1 MKIIIIN
8 NINILFQ
15 NDVAVMQQL
24 YSNNNN
30 NNNNNN
36 KQAYP
41 TYMVENLYHEGIPVG
56 SVLRPNVSYRLP
68 MMAIP
73 TPPTIVDL
81 KLHLGYTQ
89 STTNETTTIETTKN

>member
-1 MKIIIIN
+1 MNIIIIN
-8 NINILFQ
+8 DINILFQ

-30 NNNNNN
+30 NNE
-36 KQAYP
+36 QAYP

-68 MMAIP
+68 MMAKP
-73 TPPTIVDL
+73 TPPTVVDL
-81 KLHLGYTQ
+81 KLHLG
-89 STTNETTTIETTKN
+89 ST

>member
-8 NINILFQ
+8 DINILFQ

-24 YSNNNN
+24 YS

-56 SVLRPNVSYRLP
+56 SMLRPNVSYRLP

-73 TPPTIVDL
+73 TPQTVVDL
-81 KLHLGYTQ
+81 KLHLG
-89 STTNETTTIETTKN
+89 ST

>member
-1 MKIIIIN
+1 MKILLSPWCSPEGYAKVKVIIIN
-8 NINILFQ
+8 DINILFQ

-24 YSNNNN
+24 YSNN

-68 MMAIP
+68 MIAIP
-73 TPPTIVDL
+73 TPPTVVDL
-81 KLHLGYTQ
+81 KLHLG
-89 STTNETTTIETTKN
+89 ST

>member
-8 NINILFQ
+8 DINILFQ

-24 YSNNNN
+24 YSNN

-73 TPPTIVDL
+73 TPPTVVDL
-81 KLHLGYTQ
+81 KLHLG
-89 STTNETTTIETTKN
+89 ST